1 MASEIYL
8 LNELSLDRAKKIVS
22 PDFIPA
28 YDWFIEHADTV
39 GPRPWRGHKPA
50 NILVKMVAQAGIQ
63 KPAGQDYAISVTST
77 GYEGYSDRAVED
89 QGDGTW
95 VFRYCEHSATYS
107 DESKIPYNEYLH
119 NCLQDGVPV
128 GVFVKESASDY
139 RCFGLAFVEE
149 YDKVTGEFV
158 LHGPVSNDQPADF
171 WSFVDDSELTEI
183 EQRVAE
189 EFSQLEDDER
199 TIKVAE
205 MVQRSGQQ
213 SFRNKLI
220 RAYHGACAMSS
231 CDVLPALQAAHIS
244 AYRGPK
250 SQFTSNGLLLRADL
264 HLLYD
269 AHLISVRP
277 DSMKIE
283 IADSIGDSAY
293 VDLAGKQITIPC
305 AEEDRPS
312 AERLAS
318 HYLRFKER
326 LLDAS

>member
-1 MASEIYL
+1 MASETYL

-39 GPRPWRGHKPA
+39 GPRPWPGIKPDTIA
-50 NILVKMVAQAGIQ
+50 VSMVARAGIQ
-63 KPAGQDYAISVTST
+63 KPAGQKYAISITST
-77 GYEGYSDRAVED
+77 GYEGYSDRAIQD

-95 VFRYCEHSATYS
+95 MFRYCEHRPTYGE
-107 DESKIPYNEYLH
+107 ESTVRYNDALLA
-119 NCLQDGVPV
+119 CLRDGVPV
-128 GVFVKESASDY
+128 GVFIKEKGSRY
-139 RCFGLAFVEE
+139 RCLGLAFVEE
-149 YDKVTGEFV
+149 YDSESGEYVF
-158 LHGPVSNDQPADF
+158 HGPVSDEQPSDF
-171 WSFVDDSELTEI
+171 WSIVDNGALTEI
-183 EQRVAE
+183 EQEVAR
-189 EFSQLEDDER
+189 EFDQLEDDER

-205 MVQRSGQQ
+205 LVQRVGQQ
-213 SFRNKLI
+213 LFRKDLI
-220 RAYHGACAMSS
+220 RAYDGACAMSS

-250 SQFTSNGLLLRADL
+250 SQCASNGMLLRADL

-269 AHLISVRP
+269 AHMISVRP

-283 IADSIGDSAY
+283 IADSISDSAY
-293 VDLAGKQITIPC
+293 VDLAGKQITIPR
-305 AEEDRPS
+305 AKEDRPS

-326 LLDAS
+326 LLNAS

>member
-1 MASEIYL
+1 MVAIGHRGGRGDSGCGGCVGRRHLAGSYKIQHIHQSQSYDWNAMASEIYL

-139 RCFGLAFVEE
+139 R
-149 YDKVTGEFV
+149 
-158 LHGPVSNDQPADF
+158 
-171 WSFVDDSELTEI
+171 
-183 EQRVAE
+183 
-189 EFSQLEDDER
+189 
-199 TIKVAE
+199 
-205 MVQRSGQQ
+205 
-213 SFRNKLI
+213 
-220 RAYHGACAMSS
+220 
-231 CDVLPALQAAHIS
+231 
-244 AYRGPK
+244 
-250 SQFTSNGLLLRADL
+250 
-264 HLLYD
+264 
-269 AHLISVRP
+269 
-277 DSMKIE
+277 
-283 IADSIGDSAY
+283 
-293 VDLAGKQITIPC
+293 
-305 AEEDRPS
+305 
-312 AERLAS
+312 
-318 HYLRFKER
+318 
-326 LLDAS
+326 